1 MYPARQGRAELEAAH
16 GLRWKA
22 RPIVMPLSEGQMSDQ
37 MGAVLLFSRLPR
49 AKELLADKGCDSD
62 WFHHHLRRNLPLLAL
77 INES

>member
-1 MYPARQGRAELEAAH
+1 MRLLKRLEL
-16 GLRWKA
+16 
-22 RPIVMPLSEGQMSDQ
+22 VN